1 MALAASEG
9 RVQAIRHRSF
19 PLYGL
24 LFHPEVRN
32 EWLIERFLGLV
43 DQRP

>member
-1 MALAASEG
+1 
-9 RVQAIRHRSF
+9 
-19 PLYGL
+19 
-24 LFHPEVRN
+24 FHPEVRN